1 VGGILY
7 KYRRERRDRGVS
19 EIKNMKPKAK
29 SKKDI
34 SLCFGILDFA

>member
-1 VGGILY
+1 MLLLP
-7 KYRRERRDRGVS
+7 YRRERRDRRAN

-29 SKKDI
+29 SKKEI